1 MKSLFES
8 LFTTKDIIRKK
19 YPGGWVGWVN
29 DNMSDEDDGRLTRF
43 TTMDGRHMYSKV
55 QHLVKNGFMPP
66 ELVKGTYYFKDYFL
80 DVMEYNYISDEK
92 LDKYSF
98 SLPKWLN
105 VKEPMIRTHSLEE
118 IMTMNIDPQKHNV
131 MRCSYF
137 YNHQLDKE

>member
-55 QHLVKNGFMPP
+55 QHLIKNGFTPP
-66 ELVKGTYYFKDYFL
+66 ELVNGMYCFKDYFL
-80 DVMEYNYISDEK
+80 DVIEYN
-92 LDKYSF
+92 
-98 SLPKWLN
+98 
-105 VKEPMIRTHSLEE
+105 H
-118 IMTMNIDPQKHNV
+118 NIQA
-131 MRCSYF
+131 
-137 YNHQLDKE
+137 

>member
-55 QHLVKNGFMPP
+55 QHLIKNGFTPP
-66 ELVKGTYYFKDYFL
+66 ELVNDTYYFKDYFL
-80 DVMEYNYISDEK
+80 DVIEYNYISDEK

-105 VKEPMIRTHSLEE
+105 VKDPMLGAHSLEE
-118 IMTMNIDPQKHNV
+118 IMTMNIDPQKHNI

-137 YNHQLDKE
+137 YNHKLDKE

>member
-29 DNMSDEDDGRLTRF
+29 DNMSDEDDGELTRF
-43 TTMDGRHMYSKV
+43 TTMDGQHMYAKV

-105 VKEPMIRTHSLEE
+105 VKEPMIGTHSLEE

-137 YNHQLDKE
+137 YNHQLDKK

>member
-19 YPGGWVGWVN
+19 YPGGWTGWIN
-29 DNMSDEDDGRLTRF
+29 DKMSDEDDGELTRF
-43 TTMDGRHMYSKV
+43 TTMDGQNMYAKV
-55 QHLVKNGFMPP
+55 QYLIKNGFMPP

-80 DVMEYNYISDEK
+80 DVIEYNYISNEK
-92 LDKYSF
+92 LYKYSF

-105 VKEPMIRTHSLEE
+105 VKEPMIGTHSLEE

-137 YNHQLDKE
+137 YNNELD